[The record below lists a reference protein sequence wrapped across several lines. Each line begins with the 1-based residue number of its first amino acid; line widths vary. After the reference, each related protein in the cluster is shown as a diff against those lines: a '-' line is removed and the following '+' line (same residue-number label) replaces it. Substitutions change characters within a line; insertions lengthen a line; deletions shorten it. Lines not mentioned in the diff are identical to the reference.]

1 MSKIKDLKNDPE
13 NVLNMVDVLSLFAPK
28 GKSKY
33 VELLLKTIK
42 KTKDLDLVSNEI
54 KKWLK
59 DEYGVDEKSVADLT
73 PFQLFV
79 LHRFVTNSF
88 ENSDLKKFIKFC
100 EYNERGLIL
109 NNDVTKYESF
119 EEIISE
125 YEKVQE
131 KIEEKEL
138 EKQIIKLHDEGEW
151 LVIRPLTF
159 QASLKYGADTKWCT
173 AMKKEISHFNRYTK
187 RGILIY
193 CINRVTGKKVAQF
206 YSLDSEHEFS
216 FWNQEDTRIDSL
228 ESGLPVE
235 ILNLIFNEVTN
246 NKKSNNNLL
255 PEEYRKD
262 DDVNLKNSIGIGML
276 EQPDQE
282 NNYRIE
288 EEPVRDEGP
297 TDMEYIETESLN
309 EEMSES
315 PIISPNIS
323 RPY

>member
-13 NVLNMVDVLSLFAPK
+13 NVLNMVDVLSLFSPK

-33 VELLLKTIK
+33 VELLLRTVKN
-42 KTKDLDLVSNEI
+42 TKDLDLVSNEI

-59 DEYGVDEKSVADLT
+59 DEFGVDEKSVMDMT

-119 EEIISE
+119 EQIISE

-131 KIEEKEL
+131 KIDEKEL
-138 EKQIIKLHDEGEW
+138 EKQIIKLHDDGEW

-159 QASLKYGADTKWCT
+159 QASLKYGADTRWCT

-193 CINRVTGKKVAQF
+193 CINRVSGKKVAQF

-228 ESGLPVE
+228 ESGLPADV
-235 ILNLIFNEVTN
+235 LSVIFNEVTN
-246 NKKSNNNLL
+246 NKKSNNDLL
-255 PEEYRKD
+255 PEDYRKEED
-262 DDVNLKNSIGIGML
+262 NNLKLSFRGNEEA
-276 EQPDQE
+276 EQQPEQE
-282 NNYRIE
+282 TY
-288 EEPVRDEGP
+288 P
-297 TDMEYIETESLN
+297 TDEEVTE
-309 EEMSES
+309 EAVESES
-315 PIISPNIS
+315 PTIQETPSYGLAEITTARIF
-323 RPY
+323 